1 MMVNRLMLKESVKI
15 VINIT
20 QYLFMKI
27 SFDGKLVKKKSQI

>member
-1 MMVNRLMLKESVKI
+1 MMVKRLMFKESVKI
-15 VINIT
+15 VINMT